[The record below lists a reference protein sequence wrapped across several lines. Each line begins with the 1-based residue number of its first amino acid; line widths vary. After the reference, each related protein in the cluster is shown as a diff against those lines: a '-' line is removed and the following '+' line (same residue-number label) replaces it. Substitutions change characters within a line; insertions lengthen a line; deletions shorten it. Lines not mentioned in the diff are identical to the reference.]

1 MRLFI
6 AFDLDAAVRV
16 RVGSLLR
23 ELRAGAPEIKW
34 VAPDSMH
41 LTLKFIGEQPEA
53 KLAEMIEALEAVPRP
68 GPLALSFRG
77 LGCFPNERRPRVFWV
92 GVESPPE
99 LARLAEAIDEAMERF
114 GVERE
119 RRPFSPHLTLG
130 RTREGRRV
138 ELPAAVWEAHRNDD
152 FSGFTATEFFLFESK
167 LAPAGAQHTKLQT
180 FGL

>member
-1 MRLFI
+1 MTG
-6 AFDLDAAVRV
+6 VQ
-16 RVGSLLR
+16 
-23 ELRAGAPEIKW
+23 
-34 VAPDSMH
+34 
-41 LTLKFIGEQPEA
+41 TC
-53 KLAEMIEALEAVPRP
+53 ALPI
-68 GPLALSFRG
+68 F
-77 LGCFPNERRPRVFWV
+77 FWV

-99 LARLAEAIDEAMERF
+99 LGRLAEAVDEAMERF

-152 FSGFTATEFFLFESK
+152 FGGFTVTEFFLFESK